1 MDTTVP
7 RGPRVYDYWLG
18 GANNF
23 PADRVVAEQVL
34 QFMPEILDSVRGN
47 RKFLG
52 RAVAFMRDAGVRQF
66 LDIGCG
72 LPNSPN
78 VHEIAQEG
86 GTGARVVYVDHDP
99 EVTSHAQELTA
110 GNDLTAVVRADLRAD
125 REVLGGAARLLDFT
139 LPVGLLFAGCLH
151 HIPDSDDPAGVVA
164 RYLAALA
171 PGSNLLVSQLTGEFA
186 PDRMQVNANLADG
199 ADSMLEPGCLCRE
212 VCGWRHAEQAPAVWK
227 CALLDAGTP
236 AHAENPAELAPRP
249 GRDASGRD
257 PPPPR
262 GLRGAHVE
270 TADHDNAGLRVKLAA
285 VFQRHRHFGKLR
297 DAEELV
303 V

>member
-23 PADRVVAEQVL
+23 PADRAVAEQVL

-52 RAVAFMRDAGVRQF
+52 RAVAFLRDAGVRQF

-99 EVTSHAQELTA
+99 EVTSHAKESTA

-125 REVLGGAARLLDFT
+125 REVPESVNLSEAPSR
-139 LPVGLLFAGCLH
+139 GC
-151 HIPDSDDPAGVVA
+151 
-164 RYLAALA
+164 Y
-171 PGSNLLVSQLTGEFA
+171 
-186 PDRMQVNANLADG
+186 
-199 ADSMLEPGCLCRE
+199 
-212 VCGWRHAEQAPAVWK
+212 
-227 CALLDAGTP
+227 
-236 AHAENPAELAPRP
+236 
-249 GRDASGRD
+249 
-257 PPPPR
+257 
-262 GLRGAHVE
+262 
-270 TADHDNAGLRVKLAA
+270 
-285 VFQRHRHFGKLR
+285 
-297 DAEELV
+297 
-303 V
+303 